1 MRDWNRRR
9 WLGAAAGVTG
19 LTGIQDMALAF
30 DEKSA
35 GVTRAGSPKAAR
47 PRSRMKISSFK
58 ATRVASPDEALLN
71 SWDVHPTHFT
81 RTILELGTSDG
92 YTGIAEVKGESVA
105 DVEAARSAVMGRD
118 PFEIERFRKTIAD
131 RTAFGAVEVACLDII
146 GKVINR
152 RVADLI
158 GGAYREEAA
167 YSAYLFFVMPTSQNS
182 GYTTPE
188 DIARQFGEFKQKHGF
203 KSVKFKG
210 GVLEP
215 EREVEAL
222 KLMRAK
228 WPDAPLRIDPNA
240 AWSVQTSLRI
250 ARLIEPL
257 GMEYYEDPTPGFDG
271 MAEVRKQTKIPLAT
285 NMIVTT
291 PEHVGEAFRKGS
303 IDVLLL
309 DNHYMGG
316 LNNCRQMAAM
326 SEALGWK
333 CSGHSSNH
341 LGVSMAV
348 MTHMNCALAHATFD
362 ADSHYPWTSQD
373 VIKGGKLAFRDGKMA
388 LPDAPGLGVEVDP
401 DKLAALS
408 ENLRRVKSRH
418 DLLTKWNPKHPLG
431 KKGVRW

>member
-19 LTGIQDMALAF
+19 LAGIEDMALAF
-30 DEKSA
+30 DEKAA
-35 GVTRAGSPKAAR
+35 GVTRAGTPKAAR
-47 PRSRMKISSFK
+47 PRSRMKIGSFK
-58 ATRVASPDEALLN
+58 ATLVASPDHALLN
-71 SWDVHPTHFT
+71 SWNVHGSHFT
-81 RTILELGTSDG
+81 RTILELETADG
-92 YTGIAEVKGESVA
+92 FKGVAEVKGESLAAVQ
-105 DVEAARSAVMGRD
+105 AARSATLGRD
-118 PFEIERFRKTIAD
+118 PFEIERLRKTISD

-146 GKVINR
+146 GKAINR

-167 YSAYLFFVMPTSQNS
+167 YSAYLFFVMPTPGHP

-188 DIARQFGEFKQKHGF
+188 DVVRQFAEFKQKHGF
-203 KSVKFKG
+203 RSVKFKG
-210 GVLEP
+210 GVLHP
-215 EREVEAL
+215 DREVEAL
-222 KLMRAK
+222 KMMRVK

-240 AWSVQTSLRI
+240 AWTVETSVRI

-271 MAEVRKQTKIPLAT
+271 MAAVRKQTKIPLAT
-285 NMIVTT
+285 NMIVMT
-291 PEHVGEAFRKGS
+291 PEDVAEGFRKGS

-316 LNNCRQMAAM
+316 LNSCRQMAAM

-341 LGVSMAV
+341 LGISMAA
-348 MTHMNCALAHATFD
+348 MTHMNCALAHATYD

-373 VIKGGKLAFRDGKMA
+373 VIKGPMLAFRDGKMA
-388 LPDAPGLGVEVDP
+388 LPDAPGLGVEVDAA
-401 DKLAALS
+401 KLAALH
-408 ENLRRVKSRH
+408 ENVSRVKSYH
-418 DLLTKWNPKHPLG
+418 DLLTKWNPKHPQG
-431 KKGVRW
+431 QKGTRW

>member
-19 LTGIQDMALAF
+19 LASIEDMALAF
-30 DEKSA
+30 DEKAA
-35 GVTRAGSPKAAR
+35 GVTRAGTPKGAR

-58 ATRVASPDEALLN
+58 ATMVASPDHALLN
-71 SWDVHPTHFT
+71 SWDVHGTHFT
-81 RTILELGTSDG
+81 RTILELETADG
-92 YTGIAEVKGESVA
+92 FKGAAEVKGESLEA
-105 DVEAARSAVMGRD
+105 VEAARTAVLGRD

-131 RTAFGAVEVACLDII
+131 RTAFGAIEVACLDII
-146 GKVINR
+146 GKAINR

-167 YSAYLFFVMPTSQNS
+167 YSAYLFFVMPTPEHP

-203 KSVKFKG
+203 RSVKFKG
-210 GVLEP
+210 GVLDP
-215 EREVEAL
+215 DREVEAL
-222 KLMRAK
+222 KLMRSK
-228 WPDAPLRIDPNA
+228 WPNDPLRIDPNA
-240 AWSVQTSLRI
+240 AWGVPTSIRI
-250 ARLIEPL
+250 AKLIEPL

-271 MAEVRKQTKIPLAT
+271 MAEVRKHTRIPLAT
-285 NMIVTT
+285 NMIVVG
-291 PEHVGEAFRKGS
+291 PEGVPEAFRKGS

-341 LGVSMAV
+341 LGISMAA
-348 MTHMNCALAHATFD
+348 MTHMNCALAHATYD

-401 DKLAALS
+401 ARLAALH
-408 ENLRRVKSRH
+408 ENVSRAKSRR
-418 DLLTKWNPKHPLG
+418 DLLSKWNPKHPQG
-431 KKGVRW
+431 TKSARW